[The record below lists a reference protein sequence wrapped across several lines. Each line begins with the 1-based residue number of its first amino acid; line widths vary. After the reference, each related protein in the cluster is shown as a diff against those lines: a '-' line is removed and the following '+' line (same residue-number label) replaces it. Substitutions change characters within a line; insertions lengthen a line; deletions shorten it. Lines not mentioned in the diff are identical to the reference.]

1 MPQALIALG
10 ANEPWPDSA
19 LSRPLSE
26 RHWAKGHSV
35 PPEFTSLAANLDRA
49 VAHMAATP
57 GIRLLAQSHW
67 HPTAPAGGPL
77 GQPAFLNGVVRI
89 ETELAPIALLDQLQ
103 AVERR
108 GGRQR
113 LVPWGPRTIDLD
125 LLMYDDLVF
134 SSPRL
139 ELPHPR
145 LGYRRFVIAPA
156 AEVAADWRH
165 PCIGWTI
172 GELARHVAM
181 PLNLVAVIGRDRPAI
196 ARLIQSVLD
205 RVPGDYLRFPSVSRA
220 DFSSD
225 ASSDASSDVQ
235 GRGVR
240 ASVADDELLEWR
252 GRLLEASQ
260 AAVLASRP
268 LLCDFW
274 PTHERL
280 APRRGNDAVALP
292 TPKLWVGIM
301 GDSLGS
307 NGSETP
313 MASAASATDDA
324 SLRCWVTTPG
334 RGPWLVLD
342 LDASGWAVEEIVGA
356 IEAFR

>member
-225 ASSDASSDVQ
+225 ASSDVQ
-235 GRGVR
+235 GRAVR
-240 ASVADDELLEWR
+240 ASVADDELLEWHV
-252 GRLLEASQ
+252 RLLEASQ